1 MDRLRES
8 KTYIIV
14 GIVAASL
21 VSLAAG
27 FVIVYYMVSGNS
39 KGTAGGFS
47 RVTNT
52 LAFAIFGA
60 KPHFYYLEGEKN
72 GKEFRLL
79 PGETFGVTYRDEFVF
94 KQISTDAFGSRR
106 ISLAVEGMGGENHFR
121 VLLKG
126 IELVD
131 KTVKKGTPAPFQILV
146 RYDRDVIAA
155 LPVKVEITAQDWLR
169 YAKET
174 QNLKLKI
181 EYLKKAIAL
190 NAQDTNV
197 RQALIALYLKAGMTG
212 EASALQRELAALK
225 GTEYKT
231 AAKKEPPKAVSKP
244 TRTETAKASGSRR
257 DATSRSERAKASDS
271 KRDASAAN
279 NRSDMEKKY
288 LRLGETYER
297 KGNFREALKA
307 YSRAYQLNPR
317 SAKAGEK
324 IPQLKIRL
332 LREKYKDEEA

>member
-8 KTYIIV
+8 KTYVIV
-14 GIVAASL
+14 GIIVASL
-21 VSLAAG
+21 VSLTAG
-27 FVIVYYMVSGNS
+27 FVIVYYMLSGNS
-39 KGTAGGFS
+39 MSTAGGFS

-52 LAFAIFGA
+52 LAFAIFGT
-60 KPHFYYLEGEKN
+60 KPHLYYLEGEKN
-72 GKEFRLL
+72 GKEFRLK
-79 PGETFGVTYRDEFVF
+79 PGEAFEVTYRDEFVF
-94 KQISTDAFGSRR
+94 KKISSDAFGSRR
-106 ISLAVEGMGGENHFR
+106 ISLAVEGMKGENHFR

-131 KTVKKGTPAPFQILV
+131 QTVKKEAPAPFQILV
-146 RYDRDVIAA
+146 RYDRDVIAS

-174 QNLKLKI
+174 QNVKLKI

-190 NAQDTNV
+190 NSQDTNV

-212 EASALQRELAALK
+212 EASALRHELAALK

-231 AAKKEPPKAVSKP
+231 AVKKEPPKAVIKP
-244 TRTETAKASGSRR
+244 A
-257 DATSRSERAKASDS
+257 RSERAKASDS
-271 KRDASAAN
+271 KRDSTAASSRAV
-279 NRSDMEKKY
+279 MEKKY
-288 LRLGETYER
+288 LHLGAEYER
-297 KGNFREALKA
+297 KGNIKAALRAYSKA
-307 YSRAYQLNPR
+307 YELNPR

-332 LREKYKDEEA
+332 LKEKYKDEEA